1 MTEEQEVMF
10 EAFIKALKESDTTL
24 TVWRGYGFGVFNP
37 IKLEESIQ
45 AKIESIKGGFMSTR
59 YEINQFDEVVPIYG
73 GRVSNNTRE
82 YREATELELTAK
94 RRDCN
99 S

>member
-24 TVWRGYGFGVFNP
+24 TVWSGYGFGVFNP

-45 AKIESIKGGFMSTR
+45 AKIESIK
-59 YEINQFDEVVPIYG
+59 E
-73 GRVSNNTRE
+73 
-82 YREATELELTAK
+82 EA
-94 RRDCN
+94 
-99 S
+99 